1 MFRVIPLRAANRSL
15 IRFTALNNQVA
26 NAHAA
31 AAPPAAAGHHHVEF
45 DRKNV
50 YPRIGNREIV
60 GFGRNGE
67 PSYHDA
73 ADTPFPA
80 IRWREDTAELKK
92 LREKARGDWG
102 NLTLDEKRT
111 LYRADFRA
119 TISETAHQTDGE
131 WKFYLGF
138 VLALMGGSIWA
149 YFFLRKLIY
158 NYPRKETNSPE
169 HQVKMLER
177 MIGMGVGRVHGVS
190 SEWDYEKGDWK
201 SNTKQ

>member
-15 IRFTALNNQVA
+15 IRFTTINNQVA

-73 ADTPFPA
+73 ADVPLPA

-102 NLTLDEKRT
+102 NLTLDEKIESFELSRVSFYQT
-111 LYRADFRA
+111 VSENFLKRKFLYPMSSSA
-119 TISETAHQTDGE
+119 TVWSLILSNLIIS
-131 WKFYLGF
+131 
-138 VLALMGGSIWA
+138 
-149 YFFLRKLIY
+149 
-158 NYPRKETNSPE
+158 
-169 HQVKMLER
+169 
-177 MIGMGVGRVHGVS
+177 
-190 SEWDYEKGDWK
+190 
-201 SNTKQ
+201 